1 MAITILEKML
11 EEAYQHAK
19 GRKLLRAARTHA
31 DSLGYHLVRV
41 SKQDIETLLVHNYV
55 AIRMSGLVKAEQE
68 RLGGD
73 RPGGRAK
80 RAEAI
85 ASVAEESKDI
95 RVQNLRKEAKK
106 LAAFIFKNFIATYN
120 SSSKVDEK
128 HLQAKMKGGEIEIL
142 QNRNYADGV
151 KQVIMELLESNK
163 AEGLFKSLMGNK
175 KQKRSFTRRTQFI
188 HTARTV
194 GLAMAEKLGSM
205 DTTGNAGRQAAVK
218 VIQNILNDVEF
229 KVVRKEKKL
238 GQRQIEIEG
247 RIGPSTINAP
257 GQESSDWKIL
267 RPKIEQALQ
276 EELDR
281 MGVDF
286 AQGESSQPFDE
297 KVAQYLANEEILKPA
312 KKRKNIRA
320 ELFNPENLRGT
331 EKGKVGKQKK
341 KRVSRAGKVKV
352 KGAKAIP
359 IPRKNARTSRKSAAS
374 LPMDMIVLLNNQLP
388 NVVRKN
394 MGPPRLEN
402 KTGRFAASPKV
413 MDVTKTAQGF
423 PSIGYTY
430 EKDPYQTFEVGNKQ
444 GSPDRD
450 PRTLIDKSIR
460 EIAVQF
466 AIGRFFTRRV

>member
-1 MAITILEKML
+1 
-11 EEAYQHAK
+11 
-19 GRKLLRAARTHA
+19 
-31 DSLGYHLVRV
+31 
-41 SKQDIETLLVHNYV
+41 
-55 AIRMSGLVKAEQE
+55 
-68 RLGGD
+68 
-73 RPGGRAK
+73 
-80 RAEAI
+80 
-85 ASVAEESKDI
+85 
-95 RVQNLRKEAKK
+95 
-106 LAAFIFKNFIATYN
+106 
-120 SSSKVDEK
+120 
-128 HLQAKMKGGEIEIL
+128 
-142 QNRNYADGV
+142 
-151 KQVIMELLESNK
+151 
-163 AEGLFKSLMGNK
+163 
-175 KQKRSFTRRTQFI
+175 
-188 HTARTV
+188 
-194 GLAMAEKLGSM
+194 
-205 DTTGNAGRQAAVK
+205 
-218 VIQNILNDVEF
+218 
-229 KVVRKEKKL
+229 
-238 GQRQIEIEG
+238 
-247 RIGPSTINAP
+247 
-257 GQESSDWKIL
+257 
-267 RPKIEQALQ
+267 
-276 EELDR
+276 

-320 ELFNPENLRGT
+320 ELFNPEKLRGT

-341 KRVSRAGKVKV
+341 KRAPRAGKVKV

-374 LPMDMIVLLNNQLP
+374 LPMNMIVLLNNQLP

-402 KTGRFAASPKV
+402 RTGRFAASPKV

-430 EKDPYQTFEVGNKQ
+430 ERDPYQTFEVGNKQ